1 MTLSGSLG
9 SIGYKDRPM
18 FEDKLATSE
27 FQYDGVKGGTAW
39 KTKVERYMVYKAPVL
54 KELLEW
60 AEAQEGDYINNEVVV
75 KACAAKRSDEQA
87 TAVNSQIWGFLSL
100 CLRGTA
106 EVMFRRADCMNG
118 LEVWRRLV
126 RQIDRGQAIR
136 FETL

>member
-54 KELLEW
+54 KEFLEW
-60 AEAQEGDYINNEVVV
+60 AEAQEGEYINNAVVV
-75 KACAAKRSDEQA
+75 KACAAKLSDEQA

-100 CLRGTA
+100 CLKGTT
-106 EVMFRRADCMNG
+106 EVMFR
-118 LEVWRRLV
+118 
-126 RQIDRGQAIR
+126 
-136 FETL
+136 